1 MIMKSYF
8 TFILITFL
16 SIQSCISQDRKFTG
30 YATAVVN
37 GDEVLKIETFGLAN
51 TEKKKKYSKN
61 TIQPI
66 GSVSK
71 TVIGVSL
78 MIAKEKGL
86 LDLDKDI
93 NEYLDFKIVNPHV
106 DDSNIITLRHLAT
119 HTSGIIDNKNI
130 YESAYAYELFPK
142 TPLKAYL
149 YEHLSHNRKSV
160 KKSFSK
166 KKAGVQYEYSNIGA
180 ALAAYII
187 EKVSDKPFN
196 EFTEDHIFKPLNMN
210 NTAWF
215 YKNIDSAQ
223 HSILYDEKDQAIQPY
238 SCVTYPDGSLKTNI
252 EDLSVYLIELIK
264 GYNGNST
271 LLTKKSW
278 RELYAKNFD
287 ERKNIQNI
295 SPREPNSGLF
305 MAYFK
310 SGKIGHTGSDIG
322 ASAFMMFDPK
332 TNIGQILMA
341 NEDLTSD
348 NLEGF
353 KKIWNKLGK

>member
-1 MIMKSYF
+1 MKSYF

-16 SIQSCISQDRKFTG
+16 SVQSCTSQDGKFTG

-37 GDEVLKIETFGLAN
+37 EDEVLEIEAFGLADK
-51 TEKKKKYSKN
+51 EKKKNYSKN

-86 LDLDKDI
+86 IDLDKDI
-93 NEYLDFKIVNPHV
+93 NEYLDFKIVNPHI

-119 HTSGIIDNKNI
+119 HTSGIMDNEKI
-130 YESAYAYELFPK
+130 YESAYAYELSPK
-142 TPLKAYL
+142 ISLRAYL
-149 YEHLSHNRKSV
+149 YEHLNHNRKSV
-160 KKSFSK
+160 KKSFLK

-187 EKVSDKPFN
+187 EKISAKPFN
-196 EFTEDHIFKPLNMN
+196 EFTKENIFTPLKMN
-210 NTAWF
+210 NTGWF
-215 YKNIDSAQ
+215 YENINSAQ
-223 HSILYDEKDQAIQPY
+223 HSILYDEKDQVIQPY

-252 EDLSVYLIELIK
+252 QDISLYLIELIK

-278 RELYAKNFD
+278 SELYAKNFN
-287 ERKNIQNI
+287 ENNEVQNI
-295 SPREPNSGLF
+295 NPREPNTGLF

-310 SGKIGHTGSDIG
+310 SGKIGHTGSDLG
-322 ASAFMMFDPK
+322 ASAFMMFNPK
-332 TNIGQILMA
+332 TNVGQILMA
-341 NEDLTSD
+341 NEDLSSD
-348 NLEGF
+348 NLERF
-353 KKIWNKLGK
+353 KKIWNKLSK

>member
-1 MIMKSYF
+1 MKSYF

-16 SIQSCISQDRKFTG
+16 SVQSCTSQDGKFTG

-37 GDEVLKIETFGLAN
+37 EDEVLEIETFGLADK
-51 TEKKKKYSKN
+51 EKKKNYSKN

-86 LDLDKDI
+86 IDLDKDI
-93 NEYLDFKIVNPHV
+93 NEYLDFKIVNPHIN
-106 DDSNIITLRHLAT
+106 DSNIITLRHLAT
-119 HTSGIIDNKNI
+119 HTSGIMDNEKI
-130 YESAYAYELFPK
+130 YESAYAYELSPK
-142 TPLKAYL
+142 TSLRAYL

-166 KKAGVQYEYSNIGA
+166 KKSGVQYEYSNIGA
-180 ALAAYII
+180 TLAAYII
-187 EKVSDKPFN
+187 EKVSKKPFN
-196 EFTEDHIFKPLNMN
+196 EFTEENIFTPLKMN
-210 NTAWF
+210 NTGWF
-215 YKNIDSAQ
+215 YKNINSTQ
-223 HSILYDEKDQAIQPY
+223 HSILYDENDQAIQPY

-252 EDLSVYLIELIK
+252 QDLSLYLIELIK

-278 RELYAKNFD
+278 SELYAKNFN
-287 ERKNIQNI
+287 EKNEVQNI
-295 SPREPNSGLF
+295 NPREPNTGLF

-310 SGKIGHTGSDIG
+310 SGKIGHTGSDLG
-322 ASAFMMFDPK
+322 ASAFMMFNPK
-332 TNIGQILMA
+332 TNVGQILMA
-341 NEDLTSD
+341 NEDLSPD
-348 NLEGF
+348 NLERF
-353 KKIWNKLGK
+353 KKIWNKLSR